1 MRLSLISGMIILAQ
15 IASAHGQEESYIP
28 TTDASFA
35 TDNPGLE
42 SAFSD
47 VIQKTSS
54 TGCAKSCKC
63 NNCCYSWGKDTS
75 LSVGAGIRASYR
87 ANENGNPNGGTS
99 QDFNLD
105 NTRLYFNGKGHKRIG
120 FEFNTDITNAQGY
133 RNVPNDATRD
143 DSQLMVLDAILK
155 FQLTD
160 NVNLWVGRMLPP
172 SDRSNLDGP
181 FYLNAWDFPF
191 SQFGYSNIFQG
202 RDDGATLWGE
212 RCGGKFKWQIGVFD
226 GESSGGVAYEGH
238 PATDNLMMNGRVV
251 VNLLDPEPGYYNAST
266 YYGEKNILAIGLAA
280 MHRHDALSDGAG
292 GEVDY
297 TSWNL
302 DVLFEKP
309 LANCGVATIEA
320 AYYDFDDNGGLSDA
334 TGAAITLPPHNAA
347 RQGESYFILGSYL
360 FPNQCCI
367 LGLPGRFQALTRYQE
382 YDHDAVGAVAAGTTD
397 ALDLQLNYIMFGH
410 KARISAVWTQL
421 DTAGAGGEDDLFTIG
436 TQLQF

>member
-1 MRLSLISGMIILAQ
+1 MGKTIVPCDKGGSSDIKSGRLSNYYSEPEFFIDYSEENVERIKTLT
-15 IASAHGQEESYIP
+15 IA
-28 TTDASFA
+28 D
-35 TDNPGLE
+35 
-42 SAFSD
+42 
-47 VIQKTSS
+47 
-54 TGCAKSCKC
+54 
-63 NNCCYSWGKDTS
+63 
-75 LSVGAGIRASYR
+75 R
-87 ANENGNPNGGTS
+87 
-99 QDFNLD
+99 
-105 NTRLYFNGKGHKRIG
+105 KR
-120 FEFNTDITNAQGY
+120 
-133 RNVPNDATRD
+133 
-143 DSQLMVLDAILK
+143 
-155 FQLTD
+155 
-160 NVNLWVGRMLPP
+160 
-172 SDRSNLDGP
+172 
-181 FYLNAWDFPF
+181 
-191 SQFGYSNIFQG
+191 
-202 RDDGATLWGE
+202 
-212 RCGGKFKWQIGVFD
+212 
-226 GESSGGVAYEGH
+226 H
-238 PATDNLMMNGRVV
+238 
-251 VNLLDPEPGYYNAST
+251 
-266 YYGEKNILAIGLAA
+266 YGEKNILAIGLAA